1 MIIERNLSKE
11 GTGNMRKVR
20 CSERVGALINYSLN
34 IVECLKWAVYQ
45 ARGAPRECV
54 VYLVG

>member
-1 MIIERNLSKE
+1 
-11 GTGNMRKVR
+11 MRKVR
-20 CSERVGALINYSLN
+20 CSERMGASINYSLN

-54 VYLVG
+54 V